1 MAKKHSLSVENIDQV
16 AIDFIATKPSYS
28 IKITDCQEGKLKKI
42 AITHNKETG
51 ILNCFI
57 NGGQVSYSTQG
68 KAHLKGICEECWN
81 VILQN
86 TSIPCPDKKSFTA
99 KGISEEDFDAFI
111 DVLSESDEIEITTV
125 NTDNN
130 PAIRNQYHLKGK
142 YDAKVSI
149 IFFYKKRVIIL
160 LRMNSLYSAFCRSS
174 HNSSSNFAYK
184 RCS

>member
-1 MAKKHSLSVENIDQV
+1 M
-16 AIDFIATKPSYS
+16 
-28 IKITDCQEGKLKKI
+28 QEVNSKKI

-68 KAHLKGICEECWN
+68 KAHLKGNMWKNDWN

-149 IFFYKKRVIIL
+149 IFIIMGLYFYREL
-160 LRMNSLYSAFCRSS
+160 
-174 HNSSSNFAYK
+174 
-184 RCS
+184 